1 MEKSISG
8 RAFAHVLPDMILF
21 VGFYLGGNEV
31 DKFVDVIGCD
41 DAFFC
46 SIILIRARRS
56 SPVVGV
62 RSAATTAPTAA
73 PARNVASPFIVT
85 SLL

>member
-41 DAFFC
+41 DAFFLQHHLDSC
-46 SIILIRARRS
+46 AEVFTGGGWEKRGHYSTY
-56 SPVVGV
+56 G
-62 RSAATTAPTAA
+62 
-73 PARNVASPFIVT
+73 
-85 SLL
+85 